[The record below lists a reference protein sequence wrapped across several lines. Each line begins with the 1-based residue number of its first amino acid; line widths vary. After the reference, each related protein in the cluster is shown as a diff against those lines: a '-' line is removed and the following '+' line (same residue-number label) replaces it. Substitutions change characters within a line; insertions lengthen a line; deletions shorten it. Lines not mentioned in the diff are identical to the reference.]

1 MFKISLRK
9 TPTYSDADML
19 TELHRACDLDS
30 PPLLH
35 LAAIRRT
42 LKVLERDGDLIIRF
56 RDGEELLAVLD
67 QPLANPRWYPVCR
80 VVFDGVERD
89 VNSLEVQAWMI

>member
-1 MFKISLRK
+1 
-9 TPTYSDADML
+9 ML
-19 TELHRACDLDS
+19 TELHRAGDLDS

-67 QPLANPRWYPVCR
+67 QALANPRWHPVCR
-80 VVFDGVERD
+80 VVFHGVEWD
-89 VNSLEVQAWMI
+89 VNGLEVQAWMI